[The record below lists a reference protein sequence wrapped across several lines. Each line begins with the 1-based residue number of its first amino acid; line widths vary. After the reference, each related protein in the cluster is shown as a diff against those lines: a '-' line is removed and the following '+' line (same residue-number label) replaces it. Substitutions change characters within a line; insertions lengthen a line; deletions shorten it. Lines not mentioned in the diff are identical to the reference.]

1 MAGNRRPRTL
11 AQPAD
16 AGVAGSGGPE
26 ERIGSGAHDFVS
38 QLGAQRVVLTRAA
51 KVDGAPTVPSRW
63 LLRLQALVKGLGLE
77 LKAEQPWLAW
87 ARHRS
92 SIGGPVQPVRAPEPR
107 PPVAHRPRELSV
119 TAVETWIA
127 NPYAVFAKRILRLE
141 PLPLLGEKP
150 GPALRGQIVHEA
162 LGRFAHLFPDKLP
175 NDIAKEL
182 MAISEAVLADYTGN
196 PRVAAFWA
204 PRLARFAAWFAET
217 EAARRSGMTK
227 TVPEVAGKM
236 VLAGPAGPFTL
247 TARADRIDVGNG
259 GLIVTDYKS
268 GQNLQNL
275 ASKAAG
281 GEAPQL
287 PLEAAIAAA
296 NGFANV
302 PPGLVTLLRYIST
315 SGGEP
320 PGQDVPL
327 KVDDVTALGGSAQ
340 EGLAR
345 LIAEF
350 DRETTPYRA
359 VRRARFKYD
368 YDDYAHLARVAEWLV
383 DNGEED

>member
-1 MAGNRRPRTL
+1 
-11 AQPAD
+11 
-16 AGVAGSGGPE
+16 
-26 ERIGSGAHDFVS
+26 
-38 QLGAQRVVLTRAA
+38 
-51 KVDGAPTVPSRW
+51 
-63 LLRLQALVKGLGLE
+63 
-77 LKAEQPWLAW
+77 
-87 ARHRS
+87 
-92 SIGGPVQPVRAPEPR
+92 
-107 PPVAHRPRELSV
+107 
-119 TAVETWIA
+119 
-127 NPYAVFAKRILRLE
+127 
-141 PLPLLGEKP
+141 
-150 GPALRGQIVHEA
+150 
-162 LGRFAHLFPDKLP
+162 
-175 NDIAKEL
+175 

-204 PRLARFAAWFAET
+204 PRLARFAGWFAET
-217 EAARRSGMTK
+217 EAARRASMTK
-227 TVPEVAGKM
+227 TVPEVGGKM

-259 GLIVTDYKS
+259 GLVVTDYKS

-281 GEAPQL
+281 SEAPQL

-327 KVDDVTALGGSAQ
+327 KVDDVTALARSAQ

>member
-1 MAGNRRPRTL
+1 
-11 AQPAD
+11 
-16 AGVAGSGGPE
+16 
-26 ERIGSGAHDFVS
+26 
-38 QLGAQRVVLTRAA
+38 
-51 KVDGAPTVPSRW
+51 
-63 LLRLQALVKGLGLE
+63 
-77 LKAEQPWLAW
+77 
-87 ARHRS
+87 
-92 SIGGPVQPVRAPEPR
+92 
-107 PPVAHRPRELSV
+107 
-119 TAVETWIA
+119 
-127 NPYAVFAKRILRLE
+127 
-141 PLPLLGEKP
+141 LPK
-150 GPALRGQIVHEA
+150 
-162 LGRFAHLFPDKLP
+162 
-175 NDIAKEL
+175 DIAKEL
-182 MAISEAVLADYTGN
+182 MVIAEAVLAGYTGN

-204 PRLARFAAWFAET
+204 PRLGRFAAWFAET
-217 EAARRSGMTK
+217 EAARRTGMTK

-259 GLIVTDYKS
+259 ALIITDYKGS
-268 GQNLQNL
+268 QSLQNL
-275 ASKAAG
+275 TSKAAG

-296 NGFANV
+296 NGFSNV
-302 PPGLVTLLRYIST
+302 PPGRVTLLRYIST

-327 KVDDVTALGGSAQ
+327 KVDDVAALARSAQ
-340 EGLAR
+340 EGLER

-383 DNGEED
+383 DNGEEE